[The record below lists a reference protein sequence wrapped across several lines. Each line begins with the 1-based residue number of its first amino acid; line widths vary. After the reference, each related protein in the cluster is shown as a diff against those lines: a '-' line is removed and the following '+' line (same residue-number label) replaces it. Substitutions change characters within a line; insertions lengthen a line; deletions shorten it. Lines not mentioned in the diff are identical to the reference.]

1 MCWTRDVSL
10 EEEADGPLSLI
21 YMSALV
27 PTLMC
32 VGLVLL
38 ILSVAGY
45 YHYLCSRILHDTS
58 SCGTQ
63 EKTERQQEQAQE
75 SAPESAQE
83 QGQEPIESKNQPESL
98 PKGEPK
104 REVKKEK

>member
-1 MCWTRDVSL
+1 M

-38 ILSVAGY
+38 ILAVASY
-45 YHYLCSRILHDTS
+45 YVHNYFMGPGVVPKR
-58 SCGTQ
+58 G
-63 EKTERQQEQAQE
+63 
-75 SAPESAQE
+75 
-83 QGQEPIESKNQPESL
+83 QGRDSKSL
-98 PKGEPK
+98 PKTQPRKKKPK
-104 REVKKEK
+104 KH

>member
-10 EEEADGPLSLI
+10 EEEAYGPLSLI

-38 ILSVAGY
+38 ILAVAGY
-45 YHYLCSRILHDTS
+45 YAHDYFMS
-58 SCGTQ
+58 PAVGAP
-63 EKTERQQEQAQE
+63 KRRERD
-75 SAPESAQE
+75 
-83 QGQEPIESKNQPESL
+83 SKGRFKSQPQSQPKSQPKIQPESL